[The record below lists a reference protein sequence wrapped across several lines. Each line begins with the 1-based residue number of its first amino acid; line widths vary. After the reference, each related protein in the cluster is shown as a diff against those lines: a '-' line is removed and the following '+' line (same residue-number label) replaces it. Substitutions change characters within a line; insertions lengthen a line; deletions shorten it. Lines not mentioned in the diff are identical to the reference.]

1 MKTLS
6 NIFNEN
12 ISSNEKSN
20 STNFSRG
27 KKHQSSVFDFLE
39 LLRLWPEIIG
49 EKIAKVTEPVKI
61 NSKKLIII
69 TAHSAFSQQLAL
81 MQSQILEKIKK
92 IYPCAE
98 SQIKSLSFVT
108 KDTHF
113 ANRAEDSLSK
123 KSTDS
128 YKKENKLNQFSP
140 AYRKYLSEANEL
152 FKDINDENIKNS
164 LIKIYITSKDC

>member
-12 ISSNEKSN
+12 ISSNGRSN
-20 STNFSRG
+20 STNILRG

-49 EKIAKVTEPVKI
+49 ERMARVTEPVKI

-69 TAHSAFSQQLAL
+69 TAHSAFSQQLSM
-81 MQSQILEKIKK
+81 MQSQILQKIKQ
-92 IYPCAE
+92 IYPSAE
-98 SQIKSLSFVT
+98 TQIKSLNFVT

-113 ANRAEDSLSK
+113 SNKVEDKLSTK
-123 KSTDS
+123 ATEN
-128 YKKENKLNQFSP
+128 YRKENKLNKFSP
-140 AYRKYLSEANEL
+140 AYRQYLSEANNL
-152 FKDINDENIKNS
+152 FTDIKDQEVKES
-164 LIKIYITSKDC
+164 LIKIYITSKDN